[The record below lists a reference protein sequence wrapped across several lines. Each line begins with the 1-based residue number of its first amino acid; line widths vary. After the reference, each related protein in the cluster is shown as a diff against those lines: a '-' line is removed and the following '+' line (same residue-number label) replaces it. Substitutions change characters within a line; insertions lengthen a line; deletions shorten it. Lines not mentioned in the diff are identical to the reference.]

1 MWQFVSSGTKR
12 TAFLEEQ
19 WTLEKLQWKEI
30 PQPPRSSEP
39 ATWQLIEK
47 LEAAKNDPV
56 PMLLRREVPEP
67 QKFLA
72 NSLDGVFGLFL
83 ELKGD
88 RVFNRFVRD
97 EGVHRFHFPNR
108 KPDVHVFTGL
118 PTIDLYL
125 PPFGIERRG
134 AVVLAD
140 RCRDYEYTRSRMTD
154 AFLAEWTELLEG
166 NLPYDLGPFLARR
179 HMKVAEWICEQGK
192 PKKLP
197 MPTYR
202 CPVLIWKNAAGIYTA
217 SLVEQHER
225 AAVGTSVKDVLEQL
239 RSLLHWQYREE
250 PWRDPPDLK
259 APDLIQ
265 FKVPVR
271 PEYQDQMN
279 SRRFPIAQPIEMR
292 VYCVVGRQSGGP
304 RMIRLDMSEYAGPWA
319 ADRLLMQ
326 SNGEPSDFLQQ
337 IRRQPFT
344 VLLLDEIEKANP
356 SVYDVLMNV
365 FDEGRKL
372 KACYAG
378 SWSTV
383 TVVAINN
390 DKTLSCKW
398 DCYPA
403 LTSRRTREDLTVA
416 RQNSDS
422 MFGPGQSS
430 VDADACPDFCRKS
443 FAFLE
448 QHIEDRYSFGIREGT
463 RNCCSRT
470 S

>member
-1 MWQFVSSGTKR
+1 MLKLDNAVFRLERTERRWNKKTKQSVEMLQQRHELDLQRSWLMTFDQF
-12 TAFLEEQ
+12 
-19 WTLEKLQWKEI
+19 LQSI
-30 PQPPRSSEP
+30 VDN
-39 ATWQLIEK
+39 
-47 LEAAKNDPV
+47 EAAT
-56 PMLLRREVPEP
+56 
-67 QKFLA
+67 
-72 NSLDGVFGLFL
+72 
-83 ELKGD
+83 
-88 RVFNRFVRD
+88 
-97 EGVHRFHFPNR
+97 
-108 KPDVHVFTGL
+108 DVV
-118 PTIDLYL
+118 
-125 PPFGIERRG
+125 
-134 AVVLAD
+134 
-140 RCRDYEYTRSRMTD
+140 
-154 AFLAEWTELLEG
+154 
-166 NLPYDLGPFLARR
+166 
-179 HMKVAEWICEQGK
+179 
-192 PKKLP
+192 
-197 MPTYR
+197 
-202 CPVLIWKNAAGIYTA
+202 
-217 SLVEQHER
+217 
-225 AAVGTSVKDVLEQL
+225 
-239 RSLLHWQYREE
+239 
-250 PWRDPPDLK
+250 
-259 APDLIQ
+259 IQ
-265 FKVPVR
+265 FKAGMNDPRR
-271 PEYQDQMN
+271 PLGVLLFCGPTGVGKTELAKSM
-279 SRRFPIAQPIEMR
+279 SRFLFGA
-292 VYCVVGRQSGGP
+292 SGGEILSSGVILETATKPESP

-383 TVVAINN
+383 TVVAINC
-390 DKTLSCKW
+390 DKTLSCNW
-398 DCYPA
+398 DCYPT